1 MKKAILL
8 LAAASILAPAAVA
21 QQKLVDE
28 VAKTVAS
35 SANKA
40 PQLKAA
46 LDQIQPALTN
56 PESKDN
62 VLTWYTAGKA
72 SFGLYDALT
81 AMKMLK
87 QDVSS
92 SDMAQ
97 ALLNGFK
104 YYETAL
110 PLDTIPE
117 VNKDGSP
124 KIDKK
129 TGLQKVKVKYSAEI
143 QSTLIAHINDFL
155 TTGNACLGA
164 SDFNSAQKAF
174 SAYCDMFDTPFGK
187 SKLNPQPDSVMAEI
201 RFFEG
206 YAADMSKDYENAYKG
221 YSLAKKLGY
230 TKNQVAERVA
240 ASMGQ
245 IAQKYVDAKDYN
257 GAFAVVDKAI
267 ANDPNDANILDLRGR
282 LAEMDSTRGMKEAVE
297 YYKKAVEADGSNVD
311 ALFNYG
317 RFFTGKAGEIITA
330 NPNLVDAQLRP
341 KVKPYLDQ
349 ALPLLEKAYSLDKTR
364 SDVKRI
370 LRNVYYLLGQTEK
383 VDAIDKE

>member
-8 LAAASILAPAAVA
+8 LAAASMLAPAAVA

-28 VAKTVAS
+28 VAKTVAAS
-35 SANKA
+35 SNKA

-46 LDQIQPALTN
+46 LSQIQPALTN
-56 PESKDN
+56 PESKGN

-72 SFGLYDALT
+72 SFSLFDALT

-87 QDVSS
+87 QEVSNA
-92 SDMAQ
+92 DMAQ
-97 ALLNGFK
+97 ALLDGFK

-110 PLDTIPE
+110 PLDTVFE

-129 TGLQKVKVKYSAEI
+129 TGQQKVKVKYSAEMQNTI
-143 QSTLIAHINDFL
+143 IAHMNDFL
-155 TTGNACLGA
+155 STGNACLGSGDYSNA
-164 SDFNSAQKAF
+164 KKAF
-174 SAYCDMFDTPFGK
+174 AAYCNMFDTPLGK
-187 SKLNPQPDSVMAEI
+187 EKLNPQPDTVMAEI

-206 YAADMSKDYENAYKG
+206 YAADMSKDYVGAFNG

-240 ASMGQ
+240 ASLGQ
-245 IAQKYVDAKDYN
+245 IAQNYVDAKDYKS
-257 GAFAVVDKAI
+257 AYKVVDKAI

-282 LAEMDSTRGMKEAVE
+282 LAEMDSTLGMAEAVK

-317 RFFTGKAGEIITA
+317 RYFTGEAGKIITA

-364 SDVKRI
+364 ADIKRI
-370 LRNVYYLLGQTEK
+370 LRNVYYLLGQNDK